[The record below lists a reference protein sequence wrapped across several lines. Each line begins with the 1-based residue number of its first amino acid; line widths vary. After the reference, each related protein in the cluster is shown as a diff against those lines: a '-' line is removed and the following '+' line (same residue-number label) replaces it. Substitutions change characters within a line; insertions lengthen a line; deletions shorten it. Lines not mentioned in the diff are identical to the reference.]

1 MTKDWLGNN
10 AISIFHNWTYLLKF
24 WCRPTWSNTY
34 EFGLEILRQTRF
46 SSSLHIAYVDPN
58 TRTSTCYGSAH
69 FSGDIRSRLIDHSGE
84 RYTPRW
90 RIGELSEK
98 AQVKST
104 RLPGVWL
111 SNTPGETRRKRYIQ
125 KPNLK
130 HCFSNQSKN
139 WQKPLVTICVPLSLA
154 IVWHLL

>member
-1 MTKDWLGNN
+1 M
-10 AISIFHNWTYLLKF
+10 YLLKI

-84 RYTPRW
+84 RYTRDDGSENFLRKDRW
-90 RIGELSEK
+90 SQHDYLEFGYQILQGKREENATSRS
-98 AQVKST
+98 QTSST
-104 RLPGVWL
+104 V
-111 SNTPGETRRKRYIQ
+111 SVINQ
-125 KPNLK
+125 KTDKNLL
-130 HCFSNQSKN
+130 
-139 WQKPLVTICVPLSLA
+139 WPYVYL
-154 IVWHLL
+154 